1 MPTAAKRIG
10 TLVVAVGLLAVT
22 MPEEAWSRAGGGIR
36 SGSGGSRSFSSPS
49 RNSTAPSR
57 PSAPSAEPSPTPTP
71 RPVPSPGPA
80 DGLWRSV
87 AGGVLGGILGGM
99 LFGSLG
105 FAGGYGGLGGGFG
118 LMDLLLLGG
127 VGYLIYWVIN
137 RGQRSEEAT
146 ATSSYSRMASEP
158 HSYTGGTASMA
169 TAGQPGALGSE
180 ELNCGLGHIRQTDP
194 RFDETA
200 FHAWCSDAF
209 FRIQAAW
216 MRRDLETLRPLL
228 TQEVQE
234 AFREQ
239 IEDLR
244 AKRHINKLESIAVRS
259 IELTEAWQEQ
269 GLDYITVRYL
279 ASLLDYTVE
288 EISGKI
294 VAGSDRQPVKFEE
307 IWTWARPVGPNAW
320 RLSAIHH
327 PD

>member
-1 MPTAAKRIG
+1 MHGGSRFVSGFDQAGCPTEARMLTAAKRIG

-49 RNSTAPSR
+49 RSSTAPSR
-57 PSAPSAEPSPTPTP
+57 PSAPSAEPSPTPTT

-80 DGLWRSV
+80 GGLWRSV

-169 TAGQPGALGSE
+169 TAEQPGALGSE
-180 ELNCGLGHIRQTDP
+180 ELNRGLGHIRQTDP
-194 RFDETA
+194 HFDKTA
-200 FHAWCSDAF
+200 
-209 FRIQAAW
+209 
-216 MRRDLETLRPLL
+216 
-228 TQEVQE
+228 
-234 AFREQ
+234 
-239 IEDLR
+239 
-244 AKRHINKLESIAVRS
+244 
-259 IELTEAWQEQ
+259 
-269 GLDYITVRYL
+269 
-279 ASLLDYTVE
+279 
-288 EISGKI
+288 
-294 VAGSDRQPVKFEE
+294 
-307 IWTWARPVGPNAW
+307 
-320 RLSAIHH
+320 
-327 PD
+327 